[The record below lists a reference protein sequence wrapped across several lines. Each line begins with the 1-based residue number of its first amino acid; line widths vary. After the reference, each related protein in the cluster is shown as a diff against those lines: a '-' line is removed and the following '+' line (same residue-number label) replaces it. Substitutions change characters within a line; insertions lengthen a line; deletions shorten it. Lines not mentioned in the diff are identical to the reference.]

1 MTDDARHPLSRREV
15 LKTATGAAAALS
27 LGRSGSA
34 QGTAPPPAQGATM
47 MGVPFEKRAVVR
59 VGLIG
64 CGSRG
69 PGHVGDLLGI
79 EGVEIKAVCDVRL
92 GELPSIYAVGDV
104 CRPELL
110 VEIEGIAFSTSC
122 LRGQQSRLYNRE
134 CPSHDSE
141 HGCWPGNNT

>member
-1 MTDDARHPLSRREV
+1 MTDDARHPLSRRQI

-27 LGRSGSA
+27 LGRPGSA

-47 MGVPFEKRAVVR
+47 MGAPFEKRAVVR

-79 EGVEIKAVCDVRL
+79 EGVEIKAVCD
-92 GELPSIYAVGDV
+92 A
-104 CRPELL
+104 RPERAASVQDR
-110 VEIEGIAFSTSC
+110 VEKAGRPRPEGLSSTNEDRQ
-122 LRGQQSRLYNRE
+122 RGDTERDGAHDHGSSRR
-134 CPSHDSE
+134 
-141 HGCWPGNNT
+141 